1 MSEAT
6 TFTAGELSLPQ
17 REMHR
22 SLLPDP
28 RRRRGAKAIWETSF
42 RAVLLFVVVQT
53 WVIQGY
59 KVYGS
64 CMEPNLRT
72 GERVLGSKLGVM
84 QGIHRG
90 DVVVFRP
97 PHKPET
103 AFVKRVIGLPGEVL
117 EIRNNVVYVN
127 ERPLREPYLHR
138 AWHDDRPPERIA
150 PNMVFVMGDNRD
162 NSNDSR
168 MWGEL
173 PIDHIQA
180 KAWVR
185 YWPLDRAGLIQ

>member
-6 TFTAGELSLPQ
+6 TTFGTVELHLNEAPY
-17 REMHR
+17 R
-22 SLLPDP
+22 LLPAPP
-28 RRRRGAKAIWETSF
+28 RRQRGLRTFWETGF

-53 WVIQGY
+53 WIVQGY

-72 GERVLGSKLGVM
+72 GERVLGSKLGIM

-103 AFVKRVIGLPGEVL
+103 AFVKRVVGMPGEVL

-127 ERPLREPYLHR
+127 GTALKEPYLHR
-138 AWHDDRPPERIA
+138 DWHDDRPPEKIA
-150 PNMVFVMGDNRD
+150 ANMVFVMGDNRD

-180 KAWVR
+180 KAWLR
-185 YWPLDRAGLIQ
+185 YWPPERAGLIQ